1 MFALSGLEIASHFI
15 PACMPGDGCI
25 KGKSTF
31 ITCSSLIPMC
41 ISSQVAE
48 DYLLQAVLSHFCS
61 LLRYCLSTHSSAAS
75 SKKKKRIEK
84 EAGGEASLL
93 VLYLLVTNLTCDMLL
108 QIRVMEWLGL
118 EVTSTVVEFH
128 PPIKAVNDV
137 KVFSWPALHTGVR
150 WSWDADKHWLQL
162 GLVTPCC
169 RGGGRSAGQRPP
181 QAQGPGWGVGNKQC
195 ISWLTEYM
203 EGLVPLLRKALS
215 CAPYSAN
222 LPYLSYVRH
231 HTDYGQNRQ
240 FCSNPR
246 QLLLLAGFEAFA
258 FALRL
263 PSIPKGVFFLA
274 WKKWKY

>member
-1 MFALSGLEIASHFI
+1 MDALKAKVPLL
-15 PACMPGDGCI
+15 PAH
-25 KGKSTF
+25 
-31 ITCSSLIPMC
+31 
-41 ISSQVAE
+41 
-48 DYLLQAVLSHFCS
+48 LSFPCAF
-61 LLRYCLSTHSSAAS
+61 LLRWQKITSCKLFFPTSVLCWGTACQHIHLLLPAK
-75 SKKKKRIEK
+75 KKKKRIEK

-128 PPIKAVNDV
+128 LPIKAVNDV